1 MATTKKDNPSEAEI
15 ASAWKV
21 YRNAGSALN
30 SRTTALLITQ
40 GLLVIPF
47 VAAAVWH
54 GDFDSKIGFFVI
66 SALAAAMGLFLSIG
80 AKPKIDSILDGMNRL
95 RQDYL
100 MGWKPYGEYF
110 GAGVKEGESDSD
122 RSADYLRL
130 VPDAFAMFWAGALL
144 VDFYLLIVALDALH

>member
-1 MATTKKDNPSEAEI
+1 MATTKKGTPSEAEI
-15 ASAWKV
+15 AAAWKV

-66 SALAAAMGLFLSIG
+66 SALVAAVGLFLSIG
-80 AKPKIDSILDGMNRL
+80 AKPKLDAILDGMARL
-95 RQDYL
+95 REDYL
-100 MGWKPYGEYF
+100 MGWKPYGEF
-110 GAGVKEGESDSD
+110 FETGFKEGAPDSE

-144 VDFYLLIVALDALH
+144 IDFYLLIVALDALH